1 MKQVLPDPNGHR
13 QRAPA
18 LNLAFSVDNGVEL
31 LPVERLRECCKRDN
45 HPEIWN
51 SSAGRRIFASQ
62 RNTAAG
68 EDSGQRVRIAEGATR
83 QETLRQKDCSSMLTL
98 ESDRNAVHRRGQVA
112 HTAADSLRSQD
123 RGATVCIRRRP
134 FFCLQ
139 G

>member
-1 MKQVLPDPNGHR
+1 MKQVMPAINGQW

-18 LNLAFSVDNGVEL
+18 LNLTFSMDNEVESML
-31 LPVERLRECCKRDN
+31 VERLRECSRRDN
-45 HPEIWN
+45 LPEIWN